1 VVPYFYFQTLDILSL
16 HYYVEL
22 LFKGAESN
30 IYLTKWYNK
39 KAISKIRIPKIYRHR
54 VLDDDLRRRRTISE
68 SKMITLAKEFG
79 LRTPYIYFVDPFRAE
94 IVMEYISGTRASKVL
109 TSSICN
115 EIGRFV
121 STLHLFNIIHGDL
134 TPANFIV
141 NRKITMI
148 DMGLSF
154 HSTRRE
160 DKAMDIRLFKEILN
174 STYQRYYTEFFGD
187 FLDGYKS
194 VNSKEL
200 EKILQRM
207 DEIETRKRYALT

>member
-1 VVPYFYFQTLDILSL
+1 LDILSL

-207 DEIETRKRYALT
+207 VEIETRKRYALT

>member
-1 VVPYFYFQTLDILSL
+1 L

>member
-1 VVPYFYFQTLDILSL
+1 L

-160 DKAMDIRLFKEILN
+160 DKAMDIRLFKEILK
-174 STYQRYYTEFFGD
+174 STYYRYFPEFFGH

-200 EKILQRM
+200 DKILQRL
-207 DEIETRKRYALT
+207 DEIETRKRYAPT

>member
-1 VVPYFYFQTLDILSL
+1 MK
-16 HYYVEL
+16 L

-39 KAISKIRIPKIYRHR
+39 KAISKIRIPKTYRQR
-54 VLDDDLRRRRTISE
+54 MLDEELRRRRTISE

-94 IVMEYISGTRASKVL
+94 IVMEFISGTRASKVL
-109 TSSICN
+109 TSSICFD
-115 EIGRFV
+115 IGNFV

-134 TPANFIV
+134 TPSNFIV
-141 NRKITMI
+141 NRKMTMI

-154 HSTRRE
+154 YSTRIE
-160 DKAMDIRLFKEILN
+160 DKAMDIRLFNEILK
-174 STYQRYYTEFFGD
+174 STYHQSYSKFFGE

-194 VNSKEL
+194 VNSMQF
-200 EKILQRM
+200 EKILQRI
-207 DEIETRKRYALT
+207 DEIETRKRYAIA

>member
-1 VVPYFYFQTLDILSL
+1 
-16 HYYVEL
+16 

-54 VLDDDLRRRRTISE
+54 MLDDDLRRRRTISE
-68 SKMITLAKEFG
+68 SKMIALAKEFG
-79 LRTPYIYFVDPFRAE
+79 LRTPYIYFVDTFRAE
-94 IVMEYISGTRASKVL
+94 IVMEFISGTRASKVL

-115 EIGRFV
+115 DIGRFV
-121 STLHLFNIIHGDL
+121 STLHLFNIIHGDV

-160 DKAMDIRLFKEILN
+160 DKAMDIRLFKEILK
-174 STYQRYYTEFFGD
+174 STYYRYYSEFFGD

-200 EKILQRM
+200 DKILQRI

>member
-1 VVPYFYFQTLDILSL
+1 M

-30 IYLTKWYNK
+30 IYLTKWYDK

-54 VLDDDLRRRRTISE
+54 MLDDDLRRRRTISE
-68 SKMITLAKEFG
+68 SKMIMLAKEFG

-94 IVMEYISGTRASKVL
+94 IIMEFISGTRASKVL

-148 DMGLSF
+148 DMGLSY

-160 DKAMDIRLFKEILN
+160 DKAMDIRLFKEILK
-174 STYQRYYTEFFGD
+174 STYYRYYSEFFGD

-200 EKILQRM
+200 EKILQRI

>member
-1 VVPYFYFQTLDILSL
+1 L

-174 STYQRYYTEFFGD
+174 STYQRYYTKFFGD

>member
-1 VVPYFYFQTLDILSL
+1 
-16 HYYVEL
+16 

-54 VLDDDLRRRRTISE
+54 MLDDDLRRRRTISE

-94 IVMEYISGTRASKVL
+94 IVMEFIPGTRASKVL

-115 EIGRFV
+115 DIGRFV

-160 DKAMDIRLFKEILN
+160 DKAMDIRLFKEILK
-174 STYQRYYTEFFGD
+174 STYYRYYSEFFGD

-200 EKILQRM
+200 DKILQRI

>member
-1 VVPYFYFQTLDILSL
+1 
-16 HYYVEL
+16 

-30 IYLTKWYNK
+30 IYLTKWYDK

-54 VLDDDLRRRRTISE
+54 MLDDDLRRRRTISE
-68 SKMITLAKEFG
+68 SKMIMLAKEFG

-94 IVMEYISGTRASKVL
+94 IIMEFISGTRASKVL

-160 DKAMDIRLFKEILN
+160 DKAMDIRLFKEILK
-174 STYQRYYTEFFGD
+174 STYHRNCSEFFGD

-200 EKILQRM
+200 EKILQRI

>member
-1 VVPYFYFQTLDILSL
+1 L

-68 SKMITLAKEFG
+68 SKMITLAKEYG

-94 IVMEYISGTRASKVL
+94 IIMEYISGTRASNVL

-200 EKILQRM
+200 EKILRRM

>member
-1 VVPYFYFQTLDILSL
+1 
-16 HYYVEL
+16 
-22 LFKGAESN
+22 
-30 IYLTKWYNK
+30 LTKWYNK

-54 VLDDDLRRRRTISE
+54 MLDDDLRRRRTISE
-68 SKMITLAKEFG
+68 SKMIALAKEFG
-79 LRTPYIYFVDPFRAE
+79 LRTPYIYFVDTFRAE
-94 IVMEYISGTRASKVL
+94 IVMEFISGTRASKVL

-115 EIGRFV
+115 DIGRFV
-121 STLHLFNIIHGDL
+121 STLHLFNIIHGDV

-160 DKAMDIRLFKEILN
+160 DKAMDIRLFKEILK
-174 STYQRYYTEFFGD
+174 STYYRYYSEFFGD

-200 EKILQRM
+200 DKILQRI

>member
-1 VVPYFYFQTLDILSL
+1 
-16 HYYVEL
+16 

-39 KAISKIRIPKIYRHR
+39 KAISKIRIPKIYRQR
-54 VLDDDLRRRRTISE
+54 MLDDDLRRRRTISE

-94 IVMEYISGTRASKVL
+94 IVMEFISGTRASKVL

-160 DKAMDIRLFKEILN
+160 DKAMDIRLFKEILK
-174 STYQRYYTEFFGD
+174 STYYRYYSEFFDD

-200 EKILQRM
+200 EKILQRI

>member
-1 VVPYFYFQTLDILSL
+1 L

-30 IYLTKWYNK
+30 IYLTRWYNK

>member
-1 VVPYFYFQTLDILSL
+1 L

-141 NRKITMI
+141 NRKVTMI

-154 HSTRRE
+154 HSIRRE

>member
-1 VVPYFYFQTLDILSL
+1 MK
-16 HYYVEL
+16 L

-39 KAISKIRIPKIYRHR
+39 KAISKIRIPKIYRQR
-54 VLDDDLRRRRTISE
+54 ILDEELRRRRTISE

-94 IVMEYISGTRASKVL
+94 IVMEFISGTRASKVL
-109 TSSICN
+109 TSSICFD
-115 EIGRFV
+115 IGNFV

-134 TPANFIV
+134 TPSNFIV
-141 NRKITMI
+141 NKKMTMI

-154 HSTRRE
+154 YSTRIE
-160 DKAMDIRLFKEILN
+160 DKAMDVRLFNEILK
-174 STYQRYYTEFFGD
+174 STYHQSYSKFFGE

-200 EKILQRM
+200 EKILQRI
-207 DEIETRKRYALT
+207 DEIETRKRYAIA

>member
-1 VVPYFYFQTLDILSL
+1 L

-54 VLDDDLRRRRTISE
+54 VLDDDLRRRRTIGE

-174 STYQRYYTEFFGD
+174 STYHRYYTKFFGD

-207 DEIETRKRYALT
+207 VEIETRKRYALT

>member
-1 VVPYFYFQTLDILSL
+1 
-16 HYYVEL
+16 

-30 IYLTKWYNK
+30 IYLTRWYNK

-121 STLHLFNIIHGDL
+121 STLHFFNIIHGDL

-141 NRKITMI
+141 NKEITMI

>member
-1 VVPYFYFQTLDILSL
+1 
-16 HYYVEL
+16 

-30 IYLTKWYNK
+30 IYLTKWYDK
-39 KAISKIRIPKIYRHR
+39 KAISKIRFPKIYRHR
-54 VLDDDLRRRRTISE
+54 MLDDDLRRRRTISE

-94 IVMEYISGTRASKVL
+94 IVMEFISGTRASKVL

-115 EIGRFV
+115 EIGMFV

-160 DKAMDIRLFKEILN
+160 DKAMDIRLFKEILK
-174 STYQRYYTEFFGD
+174 STYYRYFPEFFGD

-200 EKILQRM
+200 DKILQRL
-207 DEIETRKRYALT
+207 DEIETRKRYAPT